1 MLAQSSWLCYAYAKM
16 LCQWKD
22 FSMNTKQSHDL
33 FERAREVIPGGVNS
47 PVRAFQA
54 VGGQPRFIAR
64 GEGAYLVDVD
74 GNRYVDYVLSWGP
87 LIHGHAHPQ
96 VIEAIIRT
104 ATLGTSYGAPTE
116 LEVRLAA
123 MVIEA
128 MPAVEMVRFVNSGT
142 EATMSALRL
151 ARAFTRRNKIIK
163 FAGGY
168 HGHADFLLVAAG
180 SGALTLGIP
189 DSPGVPQATTAD
201 TLIAP
206 YNSLTAV
213 EELFNEFPD
222 GIAAVIVEPVAGNM
236 GCVPPQPGY
245 LQGLRDLTTRFG
257 ALLIFDEVMTGFRVA
272 YGGAQELYG
281 IAPDLTCLG
290 KIVGGGLPAA
300 AYGGRR
306 EIMRLIAP
314 SGPVYQA
321 GTLSGNPLAMAAGIA
336 QLELLQQHDTYT
348 RLEARSARLAE
359 GIGEAARAAGVAITQ
374 TRVGSMF
381 CTFFTDQPVIDYTTA
396 KTASIERYARFFQS
410 MLNQG
415 IYLAPSQF
423 EAGFLSLAH
432 HEPEIERTLEAA
444 RIAFAQVAETAKAG

>member
-1 MLAQSSWLCYAYAKM
+1 
-16 LCQWKD
+16 
-22 FSMNTKQSHDL
+22 MNTEQSHAL
-33 FERAREVIPGGVNS
+33 FDRAYELIPGGVNS
-47 PVRAFQA
+47 PVRAFKA

-74 GNRYVDYVLSWGP
+74 GNRYIDYVLSWGP

-96 VIEAIIRT
+96 VIEAIT
-104 ATLGTSYGAPTE
+104 CAAALGTSYGAPTE
-116 LEVRLAA
+116 REVRLAE
-123 MVIEA
+123 MVISA

-151 ARAFTRRNKIIK
+151 ARAYTHRNKIIK

-201 TLIAP
+201 TLVAP
-206 YNSLTAV
+206 YNSLAAV
-213 EELFNEFPD
+213 EEMFSAFPES
-222 GIAAVIVEPVAGNM
+222 IAAIIVEPIAGNM

-245 LQGLRDLTTRFG
+245 LTGLRDLSARFG

-281 IAPDLTCLG
+281 VMPDLTCLG

-336 QLELLQQHDTYT
+336 QLELLQQPGVYDQ
-348 RLEARSARLAE
+348 LEERSAWLAQ
-359 GIGEAARAAGVAITQ
+359 GISEAASGACVTITQ

-381 CTFFTDQPVIDYTTA
+381 CTFFTDQSVIDYTTA
-396 KTASIERYARFFQS
+396 KTASTERYARFFQS
-410 MLNQG
+410 MLEQG

-423 EAGFLSLAH
+423 EAAFLSLAH
-432 HEPEIERTLEAA
+432 HELEIERTIEAA
-444 RIAFAQVAETAKAG
+444 RVAFVQAAKAE

>member
-1 MLAQSSWLCYAYAKM
+1 
-16 LCQWKD
+16 
-22 FSMNTKQSHDL
+22 MNTQRSDAL
-33 FERAREVIPGGVNS
+33 FAHARELIPGGVNS
-47 PVRAFQA
+47 PVRAFKA
-54 VGGQPRFIAR
+54 VGGQPRFIER
-64 GEGAYLVDVD
+64 GEGAYLYDVD
-74 GNRYVDYVLSWGP
+74 GNRYIDYVLSWGP
-87 LIHGHAHPQ
+87 LIHGHAHPH
-96 VIEAIIRT
+96 VIEAIAR
-104 ATLGTSYGAPTE
+104 AAARGTSYGAPTE
-116 LEVRLAA
+116 LEVRLAE

-128 MPAVEMVRFVNSGT
+128 LPAVEMVRFVNSGT

-151 ARAFTRRNKIIK
+151 ARAYTGRDKIIK

-206 YNSLTAV
+206 YNNLSAV
-213 EELFNEFPD
+213 QALFEEFPD
-222 GIAAVIVEPVAGNM
+222 GVAAVIVEPVAGNM
-236 GCVPPQPGY
+236 GCVPPEPGY

-272 YGGAQELYG
+272 YGGAQQLYG
-281 IAPDLTCLG
+281 IKPDLTCLG
-290 KIVGGGLPAA
+290 KIIGGGLPAA

-306 EIMRLIAP
+306 EIMSLIAP
-314 SGPVYQA
+314 AGPVYQA

-336 QLELLQQHDTYT
+336 QLELLQQSGVYE
-348 RLEARSARLAE
+348 RLEARSAQLAE
-359 GIGEAARAAGVAITQ
+359 GLKEAATAAGIAITQ

-381 CTFFTDQPVIDYTTA
+381 CLFFTDQPVTDYASA
-396 KTASIERYARFFQS
+396 KTASTERYARFFQA
-410 MLNQG
+410 MLEQG

-432 HEPEIERTLEAA
+432 QAQEIEKTIEAA
-444 RIAFAQVAETAKAG
+444 RVAFAQLAANRAG